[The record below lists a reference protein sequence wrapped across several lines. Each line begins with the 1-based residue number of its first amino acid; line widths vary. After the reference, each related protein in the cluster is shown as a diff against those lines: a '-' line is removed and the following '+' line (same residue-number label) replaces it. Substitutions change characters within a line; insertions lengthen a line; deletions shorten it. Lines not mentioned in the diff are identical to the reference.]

1 MQFYTLACTGDKLRC
16 AKTEN
21 PFPMHSNRITGGNKG
36 VTVPWHSYMQREDRE
51 NEGSAIICGGTIINT
66 KLVLTARH
74 CFGGNDNAKE
84 LKRDEVNNA
93 FVIAGLLGNLTL
105 LEGNA

>member
-1 MQFYTLACTGDKLRC
+1 M
-16 AKTEN
+16 KTED
-21 PFPMHSNRITGGNKG
+21 PFVKEENRITGGSKG
-36 VTVPWHSYMQREDRE
+36 VTVPWHIYIQREDPN

-66 KLVLTARH
+66 KIVLTARH

-84 LKRDEVNNA
+84 LKRDEVDNA